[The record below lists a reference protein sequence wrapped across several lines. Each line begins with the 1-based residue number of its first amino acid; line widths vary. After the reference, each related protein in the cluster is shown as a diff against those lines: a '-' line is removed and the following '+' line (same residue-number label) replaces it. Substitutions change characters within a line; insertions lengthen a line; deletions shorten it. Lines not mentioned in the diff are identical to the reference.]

1 MSLFDFSEKS
11 PALLGQVVA
20 VDTRRVTLNVEA
32 NRLHLARVGKLVAV
46 KSSNP
51 IEEWLIAMVNRV
63 QRALAEPER
72 KEVGE
77 EESPTDR
84 RASVAQREINS
95 VEIILLGSLCAKK
108 GTKSNVFSRSFIDV
122 PDIDALCFSLEDR
135 NLEFFMGLLSKAAES
150 KKALD
155 LGTYTLD
162 PNATAYL
169 DGDKFFQRHAAL
181 LGSTGS
187 GKSWTVATIL
197 ERVKELPSANAVV
210 FDLHGEYANLS
221 YASHLRVAGPD
232 DIGRSDA
239 SLLYLPYWLMN
250 SEELQAMFIDR
261 SEFSAHNQVLVFQD
275 QVMAS
280 KRQFLEQAG
289 KRDIVQAL
297 TINAP
302 VPFSIEQV
310 MAAINEMNEE
320 MEQGSRGMK
329 QGKFFG
335 QFSRLLVRLSA
346 KLKDKRYGFLF
357 QAPEALHT
365 YEALH
370 AIARQL
376 MDWVGENRRVKVIDF
391 SEVPPDVL
399 SVIVGLV
406 ARLIFQIQ
414 FWTPPA
420 SRVPIALV
428 CDEAHLYLPQRS
440 EADAPERRALE
451 NFERI
456 AKEGRKYGVALL
468 VVSQRPSDVSDT
480 ILSQCNNFVAL
491 RLTNGQD
498 QDKVRRLMP
507 DSLEGFMDMLPVL
520 DIGEALIVG
529 DAVLLPSRVQITPP
543 SIKPLSATIEFWTEW
558 SKAGRSPALVQAVEN
573 MRRQSRRS
581 K

>member
-1 MSLFDFSEKS
+1 M
-11 PALLGQVVA
+11 
-20 VDTRRVTLNVEA
+20 DTRRVTLNVEA